1 MSFPVVPVPKS
12 SCRERVPRLK
22 RAQSSRSSFLL
33 SWATSATR
41 LRTSM
46 VGVVVFGFTVM
57 RGIMSLVRDTCMAIP
72 IRIWSDFV

>member
-1 MSFPVVPVPKS
+1 MSLPVVPVPKS
-12 SCRERVPRLK
+12 SWRERVPWLK

-46 VGVVVFGFTVM
+46 EGAAVFGVAIM
-57 RGIMSLVRDTCMAIP
+57 RGIMSRVRVRRMAIP